1 MKIRLPGPLGSAALL
16 VTAGAIVG
24 TLMTRKGPAAPKG
37 IPSCDGEYADTLQ
50 QLPPRIR
57 DIENGQRS
65 EYTYLIRSSAKYECP
80 YYGPDGKIRR
90 KRLESVEHG
99 TAFAYEVANGET
111 FLLTNEHVA
120 AWPDVTDLT
129 HKVDGVPDGCKR
141 VEDRQ
146 RIVHDEHD
154 TYEPGQISLTR
165 VAVDPQL
172 DAAILKTSHS
182 LIAFPYRIG
191 KSAALR
197 QGNAVQV
204 RGFPLGLIRAVNTGK
219 VVNPYDLDQ
228 EQGWNHVDFVT
239 DALLSEGNSG
249 SPVLALSCKTSE
261 LQLVGMYHAGYKGHS
276 ALNVVVGIDQL
287 REFMVKKRRVPRTSP
302 EGSPALGATE
312 RKRVKDS
319 LVASALPLFEFGGL
333 HVMAEAQG
341 DLLYYHLY
349 GRDFPLDDRRIAVL
363 EDRPGA
369 TGAGEISRLWVRS
382 DPAGLREWQTKD
394 LGGDE
399 RDFLVRFGEA
409 VRSQMIRVMGYRR
422 TLASSNAFEERR
434 RGRELLRTI
443 ERQTM
448 PSRELV
454 GSMIDLVER
463 LGPARD
469 TPAVATASTGDA
481 GAPAAPILRPPRAF
495 EP

>member
-24 TLMTRKGPAAPKG
+24 TVMTRKGPAAPRG
-37 IPSCDGEYADTLQ
+37 ISSCDGEYADTLQ
-50 QLPPRIR
+50 QLPGRVR

-65 EYTYLIRSSAKYECP
+65 EYTYLIRSSARYECP
-80 YYGPDGKIRR
+80 YYGSDGKIRR

-99 TAFAYEVANGET
+99 TAFAYEVTNGET

-120 AWPDVTDLT
+120 AWPDVTDLA

-141 VEDRQ
+141 VDDKQ

-154 TYEPGQISLTR
+154 TYEPGQIPLTR
-165 VAVDPQL
+165 IAVDPQL
-172 DAAILKTSHS
+172 DAAILKSSHP

-228 EQGWNHVDFVT
+228 EQGWNHVDFVV

-249 SPVLALSCKTSE
+249 SPVLALSCNTGE

-287 REFMVKKRRVPRTSP
+287 REFMTKKRRVPRTSSP
-302 EGSPALGATE
+302 EGNAAMSITE
-312 RKRVKDS
+312 RKRVKET
-319 LVASALPLFEFGGL
+319 LVGGALPLFEFGGL

-341 DLLYYHLY
+341 DLLLYHLY
-349 GRDFPLDDRRIAVL
+349 GREFPLDDRRMAVL
-363 EDRPGA
+363 EDRPGPA
-369 TGAGEISRLWVRS
+369 GTGEISRLWVRS
-382 DPAGLREWQTKD
+382 DSGLHEWQTKD

-409 VRSQMIRVMGYRR
+409 LRFQMIRVLGYRR
-422 TLASSNAFEERR
+422 TLAGPNGFEERR
-434 RGRELLRTI
+434 RGRELLRTL

-448 PSRELV
+448 PARELSNSLV
-454 GSMIDLVER
+454 DLVER

-469 TPAVATASTGDA
+469 TPAVAAATLDG
-481 GAPAAPILRPPRAF
+481 GAPATPVLRPPRAF